1 MRRAWLGI
9 ACAALLPVPA
19 AGHRMADAASWADAA
34 VHGGRLVE
42 VDVLQG
48 ASVRVLR
55 DLCRPQ
61 LAAERDRQPARWQ
74 IAGAAPSP
82 GSTLVGILHEGA
94 PSEMHVPDPGW
105 TRWALDLVPAYR
117 LAVCDLLTGT
127 DPGPRLRPVWPAL
140 LAHPDPRARDEASRV
155 AVAWSRWVT
164 DLTEAEALGILGALA
179 GAPVPPEETLRWV
192 SFLLRMPPGDVLLAV
207 LRTAES
213 SQRPVFRQFVEAFRA
228 LRGADPA
235 VAAWCR
241 GLPAA
246 SRPQSCPALA
256 PPD

>member
-1 MRRAWLGI
+1 MRW
-9 ACAALLPVPA
+9 ALLGAACMLLPAPA
-19 AGHRMADAASWADAA
+19 AAHRIADASSWADAA
-34 VHGGRLVE
+34 VRGGRLVE
-42 VDVLQG
+42 VDVHKG
-48 ASVRVLR
+48 ASVRILR

-61 LAAERDRQPARWQ
+61 LAPERDRQPVRWQ

-82 GSTLVGILHEGA
+82 GSTLVGILHEGT
-94 PSEMHVPDPGW
+94 PPEMHVPDPGW

-117 LAVCDLLTGT
+117 MAVCEILAGT
-127 DPGPRLRPVWPAL
+127 DAELRLRQVWPAL

-155 AVAWSRWVT
+155 ATSWSRWVT
-164 DLTEAEALGILGALA
+164 DLSESEALGILGALA

-213 SQRPVFRQFVEAFRA
+213 SQRPVFRQFVDAFRA

-241 GLPAA
+241 DLPAA

-256 PPD
+256 PPG